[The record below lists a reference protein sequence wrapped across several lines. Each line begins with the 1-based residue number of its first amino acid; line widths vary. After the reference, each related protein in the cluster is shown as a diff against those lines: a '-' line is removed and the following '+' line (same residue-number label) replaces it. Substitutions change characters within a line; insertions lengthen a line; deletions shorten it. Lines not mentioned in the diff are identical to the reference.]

1 MQVENYTQNLADY
14 SQFRNNGRGGCGL
27 KQVGG
32 TISRRACERII
43 REAKRDFLDG
53 FGIDWSL
60 YDEPS
65 ITFYDM
71 LTCQIEWTHKTSGK
85 QVHLTQIFFDK
96 KTGRIDQAGSNY
108 GNLTL

>member
-1 MQVENYTQNLADY
+1 MQVENYTRNFGDY
-14 SQFRNNGRGGCGL
+14 SQFRNGGRGGYGI
-27 KQVGG
+27 KQIDG

-53 FGIDWSL
+53 FGIDWAL
-60 YDEPS
+60 YGEPN
-65 ITFYDM
+65 ITFFDM

-85 QVHLTQIFFDK
+85 QVRLTHIFFDK
-96 KTGRIDQAGSNY
+96 KSGRINQAGSNY